1 MSLLH
6 LAAFLGYTRLVSA
19 LLTWRSENPNVIL
32 DTEIDALSQD
42 NDGFTPLVN
51 SYLKHIS
58 IMTVKYSFEIFLF
71 FLKNIQRCGRVLKV
85 IQILQ

>member
-1 MSLLH
+1 MVNYCQTLATKQWRSSSESNATLFSWSKNDNLKGMSLLH
-6 LAAFLGYTRLVSA
+6 LAAFLGYSRLVSA

-51 SYLKHIS
+51 S
-58 IMTVKYSFEIFLF
+58 
-71 FLKNIQRCGRVLKV
+71 
-85 IQILQ
+85 